1 MTLNI
6 EGLKK
11 GMVIEPGYKLISGFE
26 QTANGAFAFALKS
39 GNEYFV
45 KAFLS
50 PKYPKPGLKISAR
63 VKKKKERACSEFTKN
78 CIGII
83 AAFSKN
89 LDPKKGQLIFPLDF
103 RQGGSTYFQFTP
115 KIDIAHREPYIV
127 AGYSVDIKLALLKS
141 LVNAISLIHM
151 HDIVHGDIKFD
162 NVLIKKTKS
171 GFLVAKIIDFDGSY
185 FSKTP
190 HRIELMH
197 SDQLYQ
203 APELTY
209 YSQENPHITKSDM
222 TTKADI
228 FSLGIL
234 MHEYCTG
241 ERPRVKNKALGEIYL
256 GGAVNSDEEII
267 LQNETIGPELSKI
280 IKATLQKDYRL
291 RPSAVDILN
300 ELNNAHIELHNI
312 SHTSKPKVETIT
324 SPIHKTR
331 STSKYKSTTEISI
344 SNFKIVS
351 KKRK

>member
-11 GMVIEPGYKLISGFE
+11 GMVIEPGYKLVSNFE
-26 QTANGAFAFALKS
+26 QTANGAFAFANKS
-39 GNEYFV
+39 GEEYFG

-50 PKYPKPGLKISAR
+50 PKYPKPGLKISAQ
-63 VKKKKERACSEFTKN
+63 VKEKKKRACSEFTKN
-78 CIGII
+78 CMGII

-115 KIDIAHREPYIV
+115 KIDIAHREPYTV
-127 AGYSVDIKLALLKS
+127 AGYNVDIKLTLLKS

-151 HDIVHGDIKFD
+151 HNIVHGDIKFD

-171 GFLVAKIIDFDGSY
+171 GLLGAKIIDFDGSY
-185 FSKTP
+185 FSKSP

-203 APELTY
+203 APELSY
-209 YSQENPHITKSDM
+209 YAQENPLVTKLDM

-241 ERPRVKNKALGEIYL
+241 ERPRVKNKAPGEIYL
-256 GGAVNSDEEII
+256 GGAVNSSEEII
-267 LQNETIGPELSKI
+267 LQDEVIGPELSKI
-280 IKATLQKDYRL
+280 IKRTLQKEYHL

-300 ELNNAHIELHNI
+300 ELNNAHIELHKIN
-312 SHTSKPKVETIT
+312 HTSKSETKT
-324 SPIHKTR
+324 TKSPIHETR
-331 STSKYKSTTEISI
+331 SPGKYKITNEIPI
-344 SNFKIVS
+344 SGFKIVS
-351 KKRK
+351 KKKK